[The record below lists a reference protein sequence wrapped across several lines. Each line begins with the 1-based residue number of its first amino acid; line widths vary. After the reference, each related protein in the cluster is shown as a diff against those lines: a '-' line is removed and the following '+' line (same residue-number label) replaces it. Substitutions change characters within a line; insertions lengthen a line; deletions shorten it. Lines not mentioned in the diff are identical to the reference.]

1 MKREGYT
8 RQIGVSN
15 FTVALLEEANKVST
29 EPLVCNQIE
38 CHPFLN
44 QDKVIAACRKHG
56 MAVVAYS
63 PIARG
68 GAKSDKLLEK
78 IGKAHGKTAA
88 QVCLRWLVQQG
99 IVVIPR
105 TSKAERLEENFS
117 LFDFELS
124 DAEMREIASLG
135 AAGGRIVDW
144 TWSPNWD

>member
-1 MKREGYT
+1 REGYA

-15 FTVALLEEANKVST
+15 FTVALLEEANRISS
-29 EPLVCNQIE
+29 EPLVCDQVDS
-38 CHPFLN
+38 PSLPN
-44 QDKVIAACRKHG
+44 QDQVGAARRKHK

-68 GAKSDKLLEK
+68 GAKGDKLLEK
-78 IGKAHGKTAA
+78 IGKVHGKSAA
-88 QVCLRWLVQQG
+88 QISLRCLVQQG

-105 TSKAERLEENFS
+105 TSKVERLEENFA

-124 DAEMREIASLG
+124 DAEMREIAGL
-135 AAGGRIVDW
+135 ARRGGRIVDW